1 MILKPDKFQAIVLQ
15 NWNKNTNNTLNVED
29 ITINPTK
36 SVELLGVTIDTKLN
50 FKERISVLQKYMR
63 KKREVAI
70 INSFIN
76 FKSIS
81 AASAF
86 LFV

>member
-50 FKERISVLQKYMR
+50 FKERISVLQKYMG